1 VMSLAALGSR
11 PTQPGAGLP
20 PVQADQ
26 LSLERD
32 IAHDGLFGLLEAT
45 IGSETGGVG
54 GAMTGSEIG
63 VGDAIPE
70 RVGR

>member
-1 VMSLAALGSR
+1 M
-11 PTQPGAGLP
+11 P